1 VAGPTITRDDVLKPE
16 DVADLLGISRKTV
29 LRWARD
35 GRIPSV
41 VAGRTVFF
49 LRPDVDAW
57 IVRQRRGIA
66 SIGE

>member
-1 VAGPTITRDDVLKPE
+1 MKRITKADVMSAE
-16 DVADLLGISRKTV
+16 EVADLLGISRKTV

-41 VAGRTVFF
+41 AAGRTVFF
-49 LRPDVDAW
+49 LSADVDAW
-57 IVRQRRGIA
+57 IVRQRRGVA

>member
-1 VAGPTITRDDVLKPE
+1 MSPEQVAE
-16 DVADLLGISRKTV
+16 LLGVTRKTV

-49 LRPDVDAW
+49 LRADVDAW
-57 IVRQRRGIA
+57 VLRQRRGIA